1 MFLPHRL
8 VQTDHDLQAGLQAP
22 EGEMM
27 TDETVLKALNEE
39 YVRAFLECDVDWYQR
54 HLADDFV
61 CIESDGSLLDKA
73 QFLRATAKPHD
84 VVSFDLKELR
94 IRFFG
99 DVALI
104 HARGLFTHEDGRTG
118 TSRYTDVYA
127 RFGDEWKTVSA
138 QITHA

>member
-1 MFLPHRL
+1 MSDEATL
-8 VQTDHDLQAGLQAP
+8 QDLNAG
-22 EGEMM
+22 
-27 TDETVLKALNEE
+27 
-39 YVRAFLECDVDWYQR
+39 YVRAFLECDVAWYEK

-61 CIESDGSLLDKA
+61 CIESDGSLVDKP
-73 QFLRATAKPHD
+73 QFLRATAEPHD
-84 VVSFDLKELR
+84 VVSFDLQEVR
-94 IRFFG
+94 IRFFD

-127 RFGDEWKTVSA
+127 KLGDEWKAVSA

>member
-1 MFLPHRL
+1 MS
-8 VQTDHDLQAGLQAP
+8 
-22 EGEMM
+22 
-27 TDETVLKALNEE
+27 DESVLRTLNEH
-39 YVRAFLECDVDWYQR
+39 YVRAFLECDVEWYR
-54 HLADDFV
+54 EHLADDFV

-84 VVSFDLKELR
+84 VVSFDLQDVL

-104 HARGLFTHEDGRTG
+104 HARGLFTQKDGRSG

-127 RFGDEWKTVSA
+127 RLGGDWKTISA

>member
-1 MFLPHRL
+1 MS
-8 VQTDHDLQAGLQAP
+8 
-22 EGEMM
+22 
-27 TDETVLKALNEE
+27 DESTLTKLNAE
-39 YVRAFLECDVDWYQR
+39 YVRAFLECDVAWYEQ

-61 CIESDGSLLDKA
+61 CIESDGSLLDKF

-84 VVSFDLKELR
+84 VVSFDLKEVR

-104 HARGLFTHEDGRTG
+104 HAQGLFTCENGATG
-118 TSRYTDVYA
+118 TSRYTDAYA
-127 RFGDEWKTVSA
+127 KFGDEWKTISA